1 MTLILDNIT
10 IPERGTLEIKVD
22 RTVEINVTAEQA
34 RKKVDHW
41 LMDQVS
47 SMIGAKKPSLV
58 ISGDKAVWRVP
69 AWINFTQ
76 GHWEGMIGIVEVDVL
91 TGEMLDLE
99 KQRMAMVEYLETE
112 VKPKLTPY
120 QPQTREASSE
130 YVANDVPRGKKFV
143 IAEDGQIQSAE

>member
-47 SMIGAKKPSLV
+47 FMIGAKEPSLV
-58 ISGDKAVWRVP
+58 ILGEKTVWRVP
-69 AWINFTQ
+69 AWISFIQ
-76 GHWEGMIGIVEVDVL
+76 GRWEGLIGIVDVDVL

-99 KQRMAMVEYLETE
+99 KRRLAIVEYLETE

-120 QPQTREASSE
+120 QPQTHEVPPEYIAS
-130 YVANDVPRGKKFV
+130 DVPRGKKLV
-143 IAEDGQIQSAE
+143 IAENGQINSAE